1 MNFTQTENIRRKDP
15 RLLMEAF
22 LSERSLVFH
31 VVPFVL
37 FPLGNTV
44 IAAAPKPAPSTG
56 GEAAEL
62 STEWTAPLLTH

>member
-1 MNFTQTENIRRKDP
+1 
-15 RLLMEAF
+15 MEAF

-62 STEWTAPLLTH
+62 STEWTAPVLTH